1 MRRRS
6 MLEVCA
12 IGLAAAVCS
21 PRLAMAVQ
29 KTEIRMARP
38 FNLKEKAVKFNNGR
52 TMPVLGL
59 GTYSLHGQTCIR
71 AVRAA
76 LDCGVRLID
85 TASMYGNER
94 EVGMAV
100 RDAVKNGLS
109 RNEIFVTT
117 KIYPTQFGDPQKAI
131 EESLAKL
138 DLGYVDLLLLHHPG
152 NGDVAAYRT
161 LEKAVEEGAVR
172 SIGLSNWYIKELT
185 EFLPKVDVI
194 PALVQNEIHP
204 FYQDRDV
211 VPFIQEKGIV
221 VQAWFPFGGRGWTKS
236 VLGHPEI
243 AKIAKAHGKTAAQ
256 IVLRWNLQRNVSAI
270 PGSSNPAHIKENTE
284 IFDFELSD
292 SDMKAIAAL
301 NRHEKHEWY

>member
-85 TASMYGNER
+85 TASMYGNEP

-109 RNEIFVTT
+109 REEIFVTT
-117 KIYPTQFGDPQKAI
+117 KIYPTQFGNPQKAI

-301 NRHEKHEWY
+301 DRHEKHEWY

>member
-21 PRLAMAVQ
+21 PRLAMAAQ

-109 RNEIFVTT
+109 
-117 KIYPTQFGDPQKAI
+117 
-131 EESLAKL
+131 
-138 DLGYVDLLLLHHPG
+138 
-152 NGDVAAYRT
+152 
-161 LEKAVEEGAVR
+161 
-172 SIGLSNWYIKELT
+172 
-185 EFLPKVDVI
+185 
-194 PALVQNEIHP
+194 
-204 FYQDRDV
+204 
-211 VPFIQEKGIV
+211 
-221 VQAWFPFGGRGWTKS
+221 
-236 VLGHPEI
+236 
-243 AKIAKAHGKTAAQ
+243 
-256 IVLRWNLQRNVSAI
+256 
-270 PGSSNPAHIKENTE
+270 
-284 IFDFELSD
+284 
-292 SDMKAIAAL
+292 
-301 NRHEKHEWY
+301 

>member
-59 GTYSLHGQTCIR
+59 GTFSLHGQTCIR

-301 NRHEKHEWY
+301 DRHEKHEWY

>member
-85 TASMYGNER
+85 TASMSGNER

-152 NGDVAAYRT
+152 NGDVSAYRA
-161 LEKAVEEGAVR
+161 LEKAVEEEAVR

-185 EFLPKVDVI
+185 EFLPQLDVI

-221 VQAWFPFGGRGWTKS
+221 VQAWFPFGGRGWTES

-301 NRHEKHEWY
+301 DRHEKHEWY

>member
-109 RNEIFVTT
+109 REEIFVTT
-117 KIYPTQFGDPQKAI
+117 KIYPTQFGNPQKAI

-138 DLGYVDLLLLHHPG
+138 DLGYIDLMLLHHPG
-152 NGDVAAYRT
+152 RGDVAAYLA

-185 EFLPKVDVI
+185 DFVPQVDVV

-211 VPFIQEKGIV
+211 VPFIQDKGIV

-236 VLGHPEI
+236 VLGHPDI
-243 AKIAKAHGKTAAQ
+243 AKIAKIHGKTAAQ
-256 IVLRWNLQRNVSAI
+256 IILRWNLQRNVSVI

-292 SDMKAIAAL
+292 SDMKTIASL
-301 NRHEKHEWY
+301 DRHEKHEWY

>member
-109 RNEIFVTT
+109 RDEIFVTT
-117 KIYPTQFGDPQKAI
+117 KIYPTQFGNPQKAI

-138 DLGYVDLLLLHHPG
+138 DLGYIDLMLLHHPG
-152 NGDVAAYRT
+152 RGDVAAYLA

-185 EFLPKVDVI
+185 DFVPQVDVV

-236 VLGHPEI
+236 VLGHPDIVKI
-243 AKIAKAHGKTAAQ
+243 AKIHGKTAAQ
-256 IVLRWNLQRNVSAI
+256 IILRWNLQRNVSVI

-301 NRHEKHEWY
+301 DRHEKHEWY

>member
-12 IGLAAAVCS
+12 IGLAAAVFS

-152 NGDVAAYRT
+152 NGDVAAYRA

-185 EFLPKVDVI
+185 EFLPQVDVV

-243 AKIAKAHGKTAAQ
+243 VKIAKAHGKTAAQ
-256 IVLRWNLQRNVSAI
+256 VVLRWNLQRNVSAI
-270 PGSSNPAHIKENTE
+270 PGSSNPAHIKENTQ
-284 IFDFELSD
+284 IFNFELSD

-301 NRHEKHEWY
+301 DRHEKHEWY

>member
-12 IGLAAAVCS
+12 IGLAAAVC
-21 PRLAMAVQ
+21 PPHLAMAEQ

-38 FNLKEKAVKFNNGR
+38 FNLKQKALKFNNGR

-138 DLGYVDLLLLHHPG
+138 DLGYIDLLLLHHPG

-301 NRHEKHEWY
+301 DRHEKHEWY

>member
-12 IGLAAAVCS
+12 IGLAAAVFS

-59 GTYSLHGQTCIR
+59 ETYSLHGQTCIR

-152 NGDVAAYRT
+152 NGDVAAYRA

-185 EFLPKVDVI
+185 EFLPQVDVV

-243 AKIAKAHGKTAAQ
+243 VKIAKAHGKTAAQ
-256 IVLRWNLQRNVSAI
+256 VVLRWNLQRNVSAI

-301 NRHEKHEWY
+301 DRHEKHEWY

>member
-152 NGDVAAYRT
+152 NGDVAAYRA

-185 EFLPKVDVI
+185 EFLPQVDVV

-221 VQAWFPFGGRGWTKS
+221 VQAWFPLGGRGWTKS
-236 VLGHPEI
+236 VLGNPII
-243 AKIAKAHGKTAAQ
+243 AKIAEAHSKSAA
-256 IVLRWNLQRNVSAI
+256 
-270 PGSSNPAHIKENTE
+270 
-284 IFDFELSD
+284 
-292 SDMKAIAAL
+292 
-301 NRHEKHEWY
+301 

>member
-12 IGLAAAVCS
+12 IGLAAAACS

-85 TASMYGNER
+85 TASMYDNER

-138 DLGYVDLLLLHHPG
+138 DLGYVDLMLLHHPG

-301 NRHEKHEWY
+301 DRHEKHEWY

>member
-1 MRRRS
+1 MLRRS
-6 MLEVCA
+6 VLEFCA
-12 IGLAAAVCS
+12 LGWLTAVC
-21 PRLAMAVQ
+21 PLRPAQAAQ
-29 KTEIRMARP
+29 KTVSRMVRP
-38 FNLKEKAVKFNNGR
+38 FNLKEKTVKLNNGR

-59 GTYSLHGQTCIR
+59 GTYALHGQTCVR

-76 LDCGVRLID
+76 LDCGVRLVD
-85 TASMYGNER
+85 TASFYGNER
-94 EVGMAV
+94 EVGSAV
-100 RDAVKNGLS
+100 RGAVKNGLS
-109 RNEIFVTT
+109 REEIFVTT
-117 KIYPTQFGDPQKAI
+117 KIYPTQFGNPQKAI
-131 EESLAKL
+131 EESMSRL
-138 DLGYVDLLLLHHPG
+138 DLVYIDLLLLHHPG

-185 EFLPKVDVI
+185 EFLPQVDVI

-211 VPFIQEKGIV
+211 VPFIQENGIV

-270 PGSSNPAHIKENTE
+270 SGSSNPAHIKENTE

-301 NRHEKHEWY
+301 DRHEKHEWY

>member
-1 MRRRS
+1 
-6 MLEVCA
+6 
-12 IGLAAAVCS
+12 
-21 PRLAMAVQ
+21 
-29 KTEIRMARP
+29 
-38 FNLKEKAVKFNNGR
+38 
-52 TMPVLGL
+52 
-59 GTYSLHGQTCIR
+59 
-71 AVRAA
+71 
-76 LDCGVRLID
+76 
-85 TASMYGNER
+85 MYGNER

-152 NGDVAAYRT
+152 NGDVTAYRT

-221 VQAWFPFGGRGWTKS
+221 VQAWFPFGGLKLPKS
-236 VLGHPEI
+236 PRR
-243 AKIAKAHGKTAAQ
+243 TARRP
-256 IVLRWNLQRNVSAI
+256 LRLYCVGICNGMS
-270 PGSSNPAHIKENTE
+270 P
-284 IFDFELSD
+284 
-292 SDMKAIAAL
+292 
-301 NRHEKHEWY
+301 

>member
-1 MRRRS
+1 

-85 TASMYGNER
+85 TASFYDNEQ
-94 EVGMAV
+94 EVGSAV

-109 RNEIFVTT
+109 RDEIFVTT
-117 KIYPTQFGDPQKAI
+117 KIYPTQFGNPQKAI

-138 DLGYVDLLLLHHPG
+138 DLGYIDLMLLHHPG
-152 NGDVAAYRT
+152 NGDVAAYRA

-243 AKIAKAHGKTAAQ
+243 VKIAKAHGKTAAQ
-256 IVLRWNLQRNVSAI
+256 IVMRWNLQRNVSAI
-270 PGSSNPAHIKENTE
+270 SGSSNPAHIKENTE

-301 NRHEKHEWY
+301 DRHEKHEWY

>member
-12 IGLAAAVCS
+12 IGLAAAVC
-21 PRLAMAVQ
+21 PPHLAMAVQ
-29 KTEIRMARP
+29 KTGIRMARR

-59 GTYSLHGQTCIR
+59 GTYSLHGQTCIG

-152 NGDVAAYRT
+152 NGDVAAYHA
-161 LEKAVEEGAVR
+161 LEKAVEKNFVR
-172 SIGLSNWYIKELT
+172 SIGLSNWYVKELT
-185 EFLPKVDVI
+185 EFLPQVDVL

-204 FYQDRDV
+204 YYQDQDV
-211 VPFIQEKGIV
+211 VPFIQDKGIV

-236 VLGHPEI
+236 VFGNPVI
-243 AKIAKAHGKTAAQ
+243 VKIAEEHGKSAAQ
-256 IVLRWNLQRNVSAI
+256 VVLRWNLQRNVAVI

-284 IFDFELSD
+284 IFDFELSKSEMD
-292 SDMKAIAAL
+292 SIAAL
-301 NRHEKHEWY
+301 DRHEKHEWY

>member
-301 NRHEKHEWY
+301 DRHEKHEWY

>member
-12 IGLAAAVCS
+12 IGLAAAVFS

-152 NGDVAAYRT
+152 NGDVAAYRA

-185 EFLPKVDVI
+185 EFLPQVDVV

-243 AKIAKAHGKTAAQ
+243 VKIAKAHGKTAAQ
-256 IVLRWNLQRNVSAI
+256 VVLRWNLQRNVSAI

-284 IFDFELSD
+284 IFNFELSD

-301 NRHEKHEWY
+301 DRHEKHEWY

>member
-301 NRHEKHEWY
+301 DCHEKHEWY

>member
-100 RDAVKNGLS
+100 HDAVKNGLS
-109 RNEIFVTT
+109 REEIFVTT
-117 KIYPTQFGDPQKAI
+117 KIYPTQFGNPQKAI
-131 EESLAKL
+131 EESMSRL
-138 DLGYVDLLLLHHPG
+138 DLGYIDLLLLHHPG

-172 SIGLSNWYIKELT
+172 SIGLSNWYIKELSILSIRIET
-185 EFLPKVDVI
+185 LCRSFKKTASLCRRGFRSEAAAGRNPCSAILKLPKSPRRTARRPLRLCCV
-194 PALVQNEIHP
+194 
-204 FYQDRDV
+204 
-211 VPFIQEKGIV
+211 GICSGMSPRFPD
-221 VQAWFPFGGRGWTKS
+221 QATRLTLKRIRRFLT
-236 VLGHPEI
+236 
-243 AKIAKAHGKTAAQ
+243 
-256 IVLRWNLQRNVSAI
+256 
-270 PGSSNPAHIKENTE
+270 
-284 IFDFELSD
+284 LSCR
-292 SDMKAIAAL
+292 I
-301 NRHEKHEWY
+301 RT

>member
-161 LEKAVEEGAVR
+161 LEKVVEEGAVR

-301 NRHEKHEWY
+301 DRHEKHEWY

>member
-152 NGDVAAYRT
+152 NGDVSAYRA

-185 EFLPKVDVI
+185 EFLPQLDVI
-194 PALVQNEIHP
+194 PQNEIHP

-221 VQAWFPFGGRGWTKS
+221 EQAWFPFGGRGWTKS

-256 IVLRWNLQRNVSAI
+256 IVLRWNLQRNVSVI

-292 SDMKAIAAL
+292 SDMKSIAAL
-301 NRHEKHEWY
+301 DRHEKHEWY

>member
-1 MRRRS
+1 MLRRS
-6 MLEVCA
+6 VLEFCA
-12 IGLAAAVCS
+12 LGWLTAVC
-21 PRLAMAVQ
+21 PLRPAQAAQ
-29 KTEIRMARP
+29 KTVSRMVRP
-38 FNLKEKAVKFNNGR
+38 FNLKEKTVKLNNGR

-59 GTYSLHGQTCIR
+59 GTYALHGQTYVR

-85 TASMYGNER
+85 TASFYGNER
-94 EVGMAV
+94 EVGSAV

-109 RNEIFVTT
+109 REEIFVTT
-117 KIYPTQFGDPQKAI
+117 KIYPTQFGNPQKAI
-131 EESLAKL
+131 EESMSRL
-138 DLGYVDLLLLHHPG
+138 DLGYIDLLLLHHPG

-185 EFLPKVDVI
+185 DFLPKVDVI

-211 VPFIQEKGIV
+211 VPFIQEMGIV

-236 VLGHPEI
+236 VLGHPEL
-243 AKIAKAHGKTAAQ
+243 AKIAMAHGKTVAQ

-284 IFDFELSD
+284 IFDLELSD

-301 NRHEKHEWY
+301 DRHEKHEWY

>member
-12 IGLAAAVCS
+12 TGLAAAVCS

-109 RNEIFVTT
+109 REEIFVTT
-117 KIYPTQFGDPQKAI
+117 KIYPTQFGNPQKAL
-131 EESLAKL
+131 EESMSRL
-138 DLGYVDLLLLHHPG
+138 DLGYIDLLLLHHPG

-161 LEKAVEEGAVR
+161 LEKAVEEGRFARSAYQIGTSRNSPSFCRRLTLYLHWCKTRFILSIRIETLCRSFKTRELSCRHGSRWADAVGR
-172 SIGLSNWYIKELT
+172 SPYSEILS
-185 EFLPKVDVI
+185 LPKLPKRTVRAPLRLYCV
-194 PALVQNEIHP
+194 
-204 FYQDRDV
+204 
-211 VPFIQEKGIV
+211 GICNGMS
-221 VQAWFPFGGRGWTKS
+221 P
-236 VLGHPEI
+236 
-243 AKIAKAHGKTAAQ
+243 
-256 IVLRWNLQRNVSAI
+256 
-270 PGSSNPAHIKENTE
+270 
-284 IFDFELSD
+284 
-292 SDMKAIAAL
+292 
-301 NRHEKHEWY
+301 

>member
-6 MLEVCA
+6 MLLVCA

-301 NRHEKHEWY
+301 DCHEKHEWY

>member
-12 IGLAAAVCS
+12 IGLAAAVFS

-152 NGDVAAYRT
+152 NGDVAAYRA

-185 EFLPKVDVI
+185 EFLPQVDVV

-243 AKIAKAHGKTAAQ
+243 VKIAKAHGKTAAQ
-256 IVLRWNLQRNVSAI
+256 VVLRWNLQRNVSAI

-284 IFDFELSD
+284 IFNFELSD
-292 SDMKAIAAL
+292 SNMKAIAAL
-301 NRHEKHEWY
+301 DRHEKHEWY

>member
-12 IGLAAAVCS
+12 IGLAAAVFS

-152 NGDVAAYRT
+152 NGDVAAYRA

-172 SIGLSNWYIKELT
+172 SIGLSNWYIKVLT
-185 EFLPKVDVI
+185 EFLPQVDVV

-204 FYQDRDV
+204 FYQHRDV

-243 AKIAKAHGKTAAQ
+243 VKIAKAHGKTAAQ
-256 IVLRWNLQRNVSAI
+256 VVLRWNLQRNVSAI

-301 NRHEKHEWY
+301 DRHEKHEWY

>member
-12 IGLAAAVCS
+12 IGLAAAVFS

-152 NGDVAAYRT
+152 NGDVAAYRA

-185 EFLPKVDVI
+185 EFLPQVDVV

-243 AKIAKAHGKTAAQ
+243 VKIAKAHGKTAAQ
-256 IVLRWNLQRNVSAI
+256 VVLRWNLQRNVSAI

-284 IFDFELSD
+284 IFNFELSD
-292 SDMKAIAAL
+292 SDMKAIATL
-301 NRHEKHEWY
+301 DRHEKHEWY

>member
-109 RNEIFVTT
+109 REEIFVTT
-117 KIYPTQFGDPQKAI
+117 KIYPTQFGNPQKAI

-138 DLGYVDLLLLHHPG
+138 DLGYIDLMLLHHPG
-152 NGDVAAYRT
+152 RGDVAAYLA

-185 EFLPKVDVI
+185 DFVPQVDVV

-301 NRHEKHEWY
+301 DRHEKHEWY

>member
-12 IGLAAAVCS
+12 IGLAAAVFS

-152 NGDVAAYRT
+152 NGDVAAYRA

-185 EFLPKVDVI
+185 EFLPQVDVV

-211 VPFIQEKGIV
+211 VPFIQGKGIV

-243 AKIAKAHGKTAAQ
+243 VKIAKAHGKTAAQ
-256 IVLRWNLQRNVSAI
+256 VVLRWNLQRNVSAI

-284 IFDFELSD
+284 SFNFELSD

-301 NRHEKHEWY
+301 DRHEKHEWY

>member
-1 MRRRS
+1 

-12 IGLAAAVCS
+12 IGLAAAVFS

-152 NGDVAAYRT
+152 NGDVAAYRA

-185 EFLPKVDVI
+185 EFLPQVDVV

-243 AKIAKAHGKTAAQ
+243 VKIAKAHGKTAAQ
-256 IVLRWNLQRNVSAI
+256 VVLRWNLQRNVSAI

-284 IFDFELSD
+284 IFNFELSD

-301 NRHEKHEWY
+301 DRHEKHEWY

>member
-138 DLGYVDLLLLHHPG
+138 DLGYIDLLLLHHPG

-301 NRHEKHEWY
+301 DRHEKHEWY

>member
-12 IGLAAAVCS
+12 IGLAAVVCS

-94 EVGMAV
+94 EVSMAV

-211 VPFIQEKGIV
+211 VPFIQDKGIV

-236 VLGHPEI
+236 VLGHPDIVKI
-243 AKIAKAHGKTAAQ
+243 AKIHGKTAAQ
-256 IVLRWNLQRNVSAI
+256 IILRWNLQRNVSVI

-292 SDMKAIAAL
+292 SDMKTIASL
-301 NRHEKHEWY
+301 DRHEKHEWY

>member
-109 RNEIFVTT
+109 RDEIFVTT
-117 KIYPTQFGDPQKAI
+117 KIYPTQFGNPQKAI

-138 DLGYVDLLLLHHPG
+138 DLGYIDLMLLHHPG
-152 NGDVAAYRT
+152 RGDVAAYLA

-185 EFLPKVDVI
+185 DFVPQVDVV

-211 VPFIQEKGIV
+211 VPFIQDKGIV

-236 VLGHPEI
+236 VLGHPDI
-243 AKIAKAHGKTAAQ
+243 AKIAKIHGKTAAQ
-256 IVLRWNLQRNVSAI
+256 IILRWNLQRNVSVI

-292 SDMKAIAAL
+292 SDMKTIASL
-301 NRHEKHEWY
+301 DRHEKHEWY

>member
-12 IGLAAAVCS
+12 IGLAAAVC
-21 PRLAMAVQ
+21 PPHLAMAVP

-85 TASMYGNER
+85 TASSYGNER
-94 EVGMAV
+94 EVGLAV

-109 RNEIFVTT
+109 RDEIFVTT
-117 KIYPTQFGDPQKAI
+117 KIYPTQFGNPQKAI

-138 DLGYVDLLLLHHPG
+138 DLGYIDLMLLHHPG
-152 NGDVAAYRT
+152 RGDVAAYLA

-185 EFLPKVDVI
+185 DFVPQVDVV

-204 FYQDRDV
+204 FYQDRAV

-221 VQAWFPFGGRGWTKS
+221 VQAWFLFGGRGWTKS

-301 NRHEKHEWY
+301 DRHEKHEWY